1 MKCKTCGKNCDGDY
15 CFHHKPRKTLKA
27 QKQFVYKTDL
37 AGEKAINNAIKA
49 EIMHNF
55 FMELWSKR
63 PHKSEVSGTPLGKEA
78 MSTFFHHILSKKKY
92 PQAQYD
98 EKNIVL
104 LTLEEHSDVENDM
117 YKYEEINK
125 KRNYLKI
132 KYNLL

>member
-1 MKCKTCGKNCDGDY
+1 MKCKTCGKKCDSEF
-15 CFHHKPRKTLKA
+15 CFAHKPRKALKA
-27 QKQFVYKTDL
+27 QKQFVYRTDL

-98 EKNIVL
+98 EENIVL